1 VTGCLA
7 ALRLDRRFIVFAPL
21 QPLIGAA
28 SLVLLA
34 GTLAWRFRLRA
45 RRSLLGL
52 IPGPAGAILDAA
64 AYKGMGLSGPRL
76 TDASPKAR

>member
-45 RRSLLGL
+45 RG
-52 IPGPAGAILDAA
+52 GACLV
-64 AYKGMGLSGPRL
+64 
-76 TDASPKAR
+76 